1 MHCLPVKWEKKNFK
15 LFLRFMQNNQE
26 RFIHWGIIGCGNV
39 TEVKSGPAFNKVANS
54 RLVAVMRRDAA
65 LAEDYAK
72 RHSVPK
78 WYSQATDLINDPE
91 INAIYIATPPKQHEE
106 YAIAAMQAGKP
117 VYVEKPM
124 ALDLAACRRME
135 QVSKETGVKLVVAHY
150 RRALPLFIRVK
161 QLLDQHVIGNIRFA
175 RISLLQPDQSAKIA
189 KTGTNWRVD
198 PAQAGAGLFY
208 DLAPHQLDLLVHFLG
223 KPLNTKGLAV
233 NQAGLY
239 TAEDLVVGVAQL
251 PHQVLFNG
259 TWCFTTPEGKEEDL
273 FEIQGEKGSIRFSV
287 FGHELNI
294 ERNGTIEKEKFDP
307 PQHIQQPMIEKIVQ
321 YFLGNAE
328 NPCSAA
334 NAIQSMEMMEQFA
347 YGSK

>member
-1 MHCLPVKWEKKNFK
+1 MSIVLNHTI
-15 LFLRFMQNNQE
+15 Q
-26 RFIHWGIIGCGNV
+26 WGIIGCGNV

-54 RLVAVMRRDAA
+54 SLVAVMRRDAS

-72 RHSVPK
+72 RHTVPK
-78 WYSQATDLINDPE
+78 WYSNADDLINDPA

-135 QVSKETGVKLVVAHY
+135 QVSKDTGVKLVVAHY
-150 RRALPLFIRVK
+150 RRALPLFMRVK
-161 QLLDQHVIGNIRFA
+161 ELIDQQAIGDIRFA
-175 RISLLQPDQSAKIA
+175 RISLLQPDQSAMIA

-198 PAQAGAGLFY
+198 PALAGAGLFY
-208 DLAPHQLDLLVHFLG
+208 DLAPHQLDLLIHFLG
-223 KPLNTKGLAV
+223 KPTSANGLAV

-251 PHQVLFNG
+251 PNQVLFNG

-273 FEIQGEKGSIRFSV
+273 FEIQGSNGSIRFAV
-287 FGHELNI
+287 FGHALTI
-294 ERNGTIEKEKFDP
+294 ERNGIIETEKFDP
-307 PQHIQQPMIEKIVQ
+307 PQHIQQPMIAKIVQ
-321 YFLGNAE
+321 YFLGNTG

-334 NAIQSMEMMEQFA
+334 DAIQSMEMMEQFA
-347 YGSK
+347 YGTNQTSK

>member
-1 MHCLPVKWEKKNFK
+1 MHCLPVKWEKKSFK
-15 LFLRFMQNNQE
+15 LLLRFMQNNQE
-26 RFIHWGIIGCGNV
+26 NIHWGIIGCGNV
-39 TEVKSGPAFNKVANS
+39 TEVKSGPAFNKVPNS
-54 RLVAVMRRDAA
+54 SLFAVMRRDAS

-72 RHSVPK
+72 RHGVPK
-78 WYSQATDLINDPE
+78 WYSHAADLINDPE

-135 QVSKETGVKLVVAHY
+135 QVSKETGVKLVIAHY
-150 RRALPLFIRVK
+150 RRALPLFMRVK
-161 QLLDQHVIGNIRFA
+161 ELLDQEFIGNIRFA
-175 RISLLQPDQSAKIA
+175 RISLLQPDQSAMIA
-189 KTGTNWRVD
+189 KTGNNWRVD
-198 PAQAGAGLFY
+198 PALAGAGLFY

-223 KPLNTKGLAV
+223 KPTKTMGQAV

-239 TAEDLVVGVAQL
+239 TAEDLVVGLAQL
-251 PHQVLFNG
+251 PNQVLFSG
-259 TWCFTTPEGKEEDL
+259 TWCFTTPQGKEEDL
-273 FEIQGEKGSIRFSV
+273 FEIQGEKGSIQFSV
-287 FGHELNI
+287 FGHELTI
-294 ERNGTIEKEKFDP
+294 ERNGTVEIEKFQP

-321 YFLGNAE
+321 YFLGSAE

-334 NAIQSMEMMEQFA
+334 DAILSMEIMEAFA

>member
-1 MHCLPVKWEKKNFK
+1 MSIVLNHTI
-15 LFLRFMQNNQE
+15 Q
-26 RFIHWGIIGCGNV
+26 WGIIGCGNV
-39 TEVKSGPAFNKVANS
+39 TEVKSGPAFNKVVNS
-54 RLVAVMRRDAA
+54 SLVAVMRRDAS

-72 RHSVPK
+72 RHAVPK
-78 WYSQATDLINDPE
+78 WYSNADDLINDPA

-135 QVSKETGVKLVVAHY
+135 QVSKDTGVKLVVAHY
-150 RRALPLFIRVK
+150 RRALPLFMRVK
-161 QLLDQHVIGNIRFA
+161 ELIDQQAIGDIRFA
-175 RISLLQPDQSAKIA
+175 RISLLQPDQSAMIA

-198 PAQAGAGLFY
+198 PALAGAGLFY
-208 DLAPHQLDLLVHFLG
+208 DLAPHQLDLLIHFLG
-223 KPLNTKGLAV
+223 KPTSANGLAV

-251 PHQVLFNG
+251 PNQVLFNG

-273 FEIQGEKGSIRFSV
+273 FEIQGSEGSLRFAV
-287 FGHELNI
+287 FGHALTI
-294 ERNGTIEKEKFDP
+294 ERNGIIETEKFDP
-307 PQHIQQPMIEKIVQ
+307 PQHIQQPMIAKIVP
-321 YFLGNAE
+321 YFLGNTG

-334 NAIQSMEMMEQFA
+334 DAIQSMEMMEQFA
-347 YGSK
+347 YGTNQTSK

>member
-1 MHCLPVKWEKKNFK
+1 MSIVLNHT
-15 LFLRFMQNNQE
+15 
-26 RFIHWGIIGCGNV
+26 IHWGIIGCGNV
-39 TEVKSGPAFNKVANS
+39 TELKSGPAFNKVANS
-54 RLVAVMRRDAA
+54 KLVAVMRRDAS

-72 RHSVPK
+72 RHAVPK
-78 WYSQATDLINDPE
+78 WFSQAADLINDPLV
-91 INAIYIATPPKQHEE
+91 NAIYIATPPKQHEE

-161 QLLDQHVIGNIRFA
+161 ELLDQQAIGDIRFA
-175 RISLLQPDQSAKIA
+175 RISLLQPDQSAMIA

-198 PAQAGAGLFY
+198 PALAGAGLFY
-208 DLAPHQLDLLVHFLG
+208 DLAPHQLDLLIHFFG
-223 KPLNTKGLAV
+223 KPTSAIGLAV

-251 PHQVLFNG
+251 PNQVLFNG
-259 TWCFTTPEGKEEDL
+259 TWCFTTPEEKEEDL
-273 FEIQGEKGSIRFSV
+273 FEIQGSTGSLRFAV
-287 FGHELNI
+287 FGHALTI
-294 ERNGTIEKEKFDP
+294 ERNGIIETEKFNP

-321 YFLGNAE
+321 YFLGNAD

-347 YGSK
+347 YGFNKHPF

>member
-1 MHCLPVKWEKKNFK
+1 MTDPLTTN
-15 LFLRFMQNNQE
+15 
-26 RFIHWGIIGCGNV
+26 IHWGIIGCGNV

-54 RLVAVMRRDAA
+54 SLVAVMRRDAA

-72 RHSVPK
+72 RHAVPK
-78 WYSQATDLINDPE
+78 WYSHAADLINDPE
-91 INAIYIATPPKQHEE
+91 VNAIYIATPPKQHEE

-135 QVSKETGVKLVVAHY
+135 HVSKETAVKLVVAHY

-161 QLLDQHVIGNIRFA
+161 ELLDQKAIGDIRFA
-175 RISLLQPDQSAKIA
+175 RISLLQPDQSAMIA
-189 KTGTNWRVD
+189 KTGNNWRVD
-198 PAQAGAGLFY
+198 PALAGAGLFY
-208 DLAPHQLDLLVHFLG
+208 DLAPHQLDLLIHFLG
-223 KPLNTKGLAV
+223 KPTSAIGLAV

-259 TWCFTTPEGKEEDL
+259 TWCFTTPEGKEEDI
-273 FEIQGEKGSIRFSV
+273 FEIQGSAGSLRFAV
-287 FGHELNI
+287 FGHAL
-294 ERNGTIEKEKFDP
+294 TIEHNGIIEIEKFQP

-321 YFLGNAE
+321 YFLGNAD

-334 NAIQSMEMMEQFA
+334 DAIQSMEMMEQFA
-347 YGSK
+347 YGSQSPSK

>member
-1 MHCLPVKWEKKNFK
+1 MSIVLNHTI
-15 LFLRFMQNNQE
+15 Q
-26 RFIHWGIIGCGNV
+26 WGIIGCGNV

-54 RLVAVMRRDAA
+54 SLVAVMRRDAS

-72 RHSVPK
+72 RHAVPK
-78 WYSQATDLINDPE
+78 WYSNADDLINDPA

-135 QVSKETGVKLVVAHY
+135 QVSNETGVKLVVAHY

-161 QLLDQHVIGNIRFA
+161 ELLDQQAIGDIRFA
-175 RISLLQPDQSAKIA
+175 RISLLQPDQSAMIA

-198 PAQAGAGLFY
+198 PALAGAGLFY
-208 DLAPHQLDLLVHFLG
+208 DLAPHQLDLLIHFLG
-223 KPLNTKGLAV
+223 KPTSANGLAV

-251 PHQVLFNG
+251 PNQVLFNG

-273 FEIQGEKGSIRFSV
+273 FEIQGSNGSIRFAV
-287 FGHELNI
+287 FGHALTI
-294 ERNGTIEKEKFDP
+294 ERNGIIETEKFDP
-307 PQHIQQPMIEKIVQ
+307 PQHIQQPMIAKIVP
-321 YFLGNAE
+321 YFLGNTG

-334 NAIQSMEMMEQFA
+334 DAIQSMEMMEQFA
-347 YGSK
+347 YGTNQTSK

>member
-1 MHCLPVKWEKKNFK
+1 MNTANLLSGVKPSAI
-15 LFLRFMQNNQE
+15 Q
-26 RFIHWGIIGCGNV
+26 WGIIGCGNV
-39 TEVKSGPAFNKVANS
+39 TEIKSGPAFNKVANS
-54 RLVAVMRRDAA
+54 SLVAVMRRDAA

-72 RHSVPK
+72 RHGVPK
-78 WYSQATDLINDPE
+78 WYNQATDLINNPN

-161 QLLDQHVIGNIRFA
+161 ELLDQHAIGNIRFA
-175 RISLLQPDQSAKIA
+175 RISLLQPDQSAMIA

-198 PAQAGAGLFY
+198 PALAGAGLFY

-223 KPLNTKGLAV
+223 TPTKTMGLSV

-239 TAEDLVVGVAQL
+239 KAEDLVVGVAQL
-251 PHQVLFNG
+251 PNQVLFNG
-259 TWCFTTPEGKEEDL
+259 TWCFTTPQGKEEDI
-273 FEIQGEKGSIRFSV
+273 FEIQGEKGNIRFAV
-287 FGHELNI
+287 FGHELSI
-294 ERNGTIEKEKFDP
+294 ERNGTIEIEKFQP

-321 YFLGNAE
+321 YFLGSAD

-334 NAIQSMEMMEQFA
+334 DAIQSMEMMEQFA
-347 YGSK
+347 YGFK